1 MSVLLQTLT
10 EPAIAAFFAVA
21 GVGAFLAF
29 INHLLT
35 IAREKRAEQR
45 KRETEERARQETTK
59 PASVAPSCLV
69 ITTGTQQNV
78 QVNLLVVNQYFTI
91 QSHRDDSNNAAG
103 KGDAVSPH

>member
-45 KRETEERARQETTK
+45 KREAEKCAHQETAQ
-59 PASVAPSCLV
+59 PASCVPSCLV
-69 ITTGTQQNV
+69 VTTGMQQNV
-78 QVNLLVVNQYFTI
+78 QVNFLVVNQYFGI
-91 QSHRDDSNNAAG
+91 QPPRDDTPNPAG
-103 KGDAVSPH
+103 KRDAAPPH